1 MNDIFRI
8 MYFPT
13 IYFMNH
19 FFQVILT
26 VYAAAGGILVIQ
38 QLLCIVLACCY
49 ANQLEKYD
57 GDYDEHWDYDQNYSH
72 SRPGTP
78 HSMRYNNNETTF

>member
-1 MNDIFRI
+1 MALKTSKVRTAFHWPK
-8 MYFPT
+8 M
-13 IYFMNH
+13 
-19 FFQVILT
+19 
-26 VYAAAGGILVIQ
+26 LVDPIKK
-38 QLLCIVLACCY
+38 IR
-49 ANQLEKYD
+49 NQLEKYD